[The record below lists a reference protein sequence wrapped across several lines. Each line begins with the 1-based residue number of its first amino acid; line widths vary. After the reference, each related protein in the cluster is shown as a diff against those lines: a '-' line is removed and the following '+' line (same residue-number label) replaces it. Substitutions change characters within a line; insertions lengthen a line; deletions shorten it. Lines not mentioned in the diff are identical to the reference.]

1 MIQWLREVRIEY
13 GEDIPGSVYG
23 PRTPWKLT
31 SQSDNDLRVTF
42 RCTRT
47 NTSRSDA
54 GRLNIYNMPEKFRD
68 AVVSGVKEANTD
80 RAFILNDP
88 RNKNDTDRRN
98 DQLRQLAQANRIKI
112 FAGHQGSVQ
121 LIFTGDITRI
131 NNRSLRSAVDTIMD
145 IELGD
150 AIITFK
156 YGWYDNNVF
165 GAGTQVGSLLSTI
178 IVAGGGKMSQ
188 QSLKFLAENT
198 PGVAVAVVK
207 NSLVIQG
214 DIVRNVDAIV
224 ARYGVQWFF
233 RDGEF
238 FMMPRGAVL
247 DDFALRLDQGTNVLD
262 PIGTTEGEDIKFRM
276 LIDGRMT
283 PGRGFRIH
291 DFDGKPTSVHGY
303 RADTVEYS
311 GDTHGNPWYC
321 KVVGSRISAAN
332 FPNPLFVLT
341 PAEAATASESVVVVP

>member
-23 PRTPWKLT
+23 PRTPWKIT
-31 SQSDNDLRVTF
+31 SKSDNDLRVTF

-47 NTSRSDA
+47 NTARSDA
-54 GRLNIYNMPEKFRD
+54 GRLNIFNMPEKFRD
-68 AVVSGVKEANTD
+68 AIVSGVKEANTD
-80 RAFILNDP
+80 RAFILADP
-88 RNKNDTDRRN
+88 RNKNDFDRRN

-112 FAGHQGSVQ
+112 FAGYQGSTQ
-121 LIFTGDITRI
+121 LIFTGDIKRI
-131 NNRSLRSAVDTIMD
+131 NNRSLRSAVDTVMD

-156 YGWYDNNVF
+156 FGWFDNNVF
-165 GAGTQVGSLLSTI
+165 GAGTQVGNLLSTI
-178 IVAGGGKMSQ
+178 VVAAGGKMSQ
-188 QSLKFLAENT
+188 QSLKFLAET
-198 PGVAVAVVK
+198 VPGVAVSEFR
-207 NSLVIQG
+207 NGMVIQG
-214 DIVRNVDAIV
+214 DITRNIDAIV
-224 ARYGVQWFF
+224 GRYGVQWFF

-238 FMMPRGAVL
+238 FMMPRGSVL

-262 PIGTTEGEDIKFRM
+262 PIGNIEGEDIKFRM

-291 DFDGKPTSVHGY
+291 DRDGKPTSVHGY

-311 GDTHGNPWYC
+311 GDTHGNPWYNTII
-321 KVVGSRISAAN
+321 GSRISAAN
-332 FPNPLFVLT
+332 FPEPFIVLT
-341 PAEAATASESVVVVP
+341 PAEAFSATESVVALP